1 MLHGVQ
7 EREGSGGLPISL
19 CFPWT
24 KLPLCLSCV
33 LAISFLSVP
42 PITKPVSEPYGRDSK
57 TVVLERRLAFFF
69 FFFFNLVFKEIL
81 CVDLF
86 YFGLKGFIANLGF
99 GTSALGK
106 AFFLSGYSDLI

>member
-69 FFFFNLVFKEIL
+69 FFSTWFLKRFYVLICFILV
-81 CVDLF
+81 
-86 YFGLKGFIANLGF
+86 
-99 GTSALGK
+99 
-106 AFFLSGYSDLI
+106 